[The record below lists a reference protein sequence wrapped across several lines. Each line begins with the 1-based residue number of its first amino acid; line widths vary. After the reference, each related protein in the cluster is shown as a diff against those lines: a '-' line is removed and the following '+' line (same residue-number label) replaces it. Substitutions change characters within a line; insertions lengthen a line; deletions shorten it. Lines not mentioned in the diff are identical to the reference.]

1 MKPLHPPEHQRPV
14 RRCGGFALLGLLI
27 VLVLGGIGLMAAVDM
42 WTLQRQRER
51 EAQLL
56 FAGDQYRL
64 AIQRYYYAAPPGA
77 PRTLPPS
84 LQDLLEDRRHPHTV
98 RHLRRLYPD
107 PITGQPEWGEL
118 RVGERIAGVYSQSD
132 AQPIKQAGFA
142 FVYRQFA
149 DSTRYQQWVFSFMG
163 ASRSVAMQEPSNPG
177 QTGDRLALPQRP
189 AAGRPQ

>member
-1 MKPLHPPEHQRPV
+1 MKPRHLHTQEHLT
-14 RRCGGFALLGLLI
+14 RRCGGFVLLGLLI

-64 AIQRYYYAAPPGA
+64 AIQRYYYAAPPGSA
-77 PRTLPPS
+77 RTLPTS
-84 LQDLLEDRRHPHTV
+84 LAELLEDRRYPQTV

-107 PITGQPEWGEL
+107 PITGQAEWGVL
-118 RVGERIAGVYSQSD
+118 RMGERIAGVYSLSE

-142 FVYRQFA
+142 FVYRQFCRQH
-149 DSTRYQQWVFSFMG
+149 T
-163 ASRSVAMQEPSNPG
+163 
-177 QTGDRLALPQRP
+177 LPAVGFFVHGRQP
-189 AAGRPQ
+189 AAHHTGRFRRRRC

>member
-1 MKPLHPPEHQRPV
+1 MRSLHPLEQQRPV
-14 RRCGGFALLGLLI
+14 QRCGGFVLLGLLI

-56 FAGDQYRL
+56 FVGDQYRL
-64 AIQRYYYAAPPGA
+64 AIQRYYYAAPPGSA
-77 PRTLPPS
+77 RTLPPS
-84 LQDLLEDRRHPHTV
+84 LQDLLEDQRYPHAV

-107 PITGQPEWGEL
+107 PITGQPKWGEL
-118 RVGERIAGVYSQSD
+118 RVGERIAGVFSLSE

-142 FVYRQFA
+142 FVYRHFA

-163 ASRSVAMQEPSNPG
+163 ANRPLTTPGASGSGGAEPPSMP
-177 QTGDRLALPQRP
+177 RRP
-189 AAGRPQ
+189 PSGITP